1 MLHMQKMVV
10 ARLVAARRDETCA
23 LSSPPSPGR
32 RLAFAHT
39 HRHCAAAAARAPGP
53 HARTRAPLPER
64 RAASARPSP
73 PAPPVAPR
81 RRSPCAPR
89 FAAGL
94 EPGFPCSPLAHS
106 PLCSPPACGGTYSGD
121 GHPLRPLLRFSRRLG
136 VSAALGRKSA
146 PRAGCASP
154 DQGLG
159 ELVAPQAPGPVP
171 HSCRPAGR
179 TGCLA
184 PRQPLPFSQPRPL
197 LPLGCARGTPVLA
210 AAKISH
216 QQTARES
223 GEPQT
228 GMDEVKRTGEGE
240 EETRRQRAA
249 PAGLKGRHQRGEN
262 WRREGRG
269 RDPGQR

>member
-1 MLHMQKMVV
+1 MTAPLQQSIASCQLFPAVSIALRAWLLAGTRHAPCPRLPRP
-10 ARLVAARRDETCA
+10 ARGSPSRTHTDTAPRPPHARPH
-23 LSSPPSPGR
+23 PP
-32 RLAFAHT
+32 
-39 HRHCAAAAARAPGP
+39 RAPAPAP

-64 RAASARPSP
+64 RATSARPSP
-73 PAPPVAPR
+73 PARPAAPR
-81 RRSPCAPR
+81 RRAPR
-89 FAAGL
+89 APRSAAGL

-106 PLCSPPACGGTYSGD
+106 LLCSPPARGGTYSGD
-121 GHPLRPLLRFSRRLG
+121 GHPQRPFRRFSRRLG

-159 ELVAPQAPGPVP
+159 ELVAPQAPGPLP
-171 HSCRPAGR
+171 HPCRLAGR

-223 GEPQT
+223 GEPET
-228 GMDEVKRTGEGE
+228 GMDETS
-240 EETRRQRAA
+240 AL
-249 PAGLKGRHQRGEN
+249 P
-262 WRREGRG
+262 
-269 RDPGQR
+269 